1 MNYEILSIETAG
13 YIADLEQELKS
24 LRILTAKG
32 IKKQQ
37 KIEEALRYLNNV
49 IENQDIFSKEDLL
62 VALVKTSFILKER

>member
-37 KIEEALRYLNNV
+37 KIEKALRYLNNV
-49 IENQDIFSKEDLL
+49 IENQDIFSKEDLFF
-62 VALVKTSFILKER
+62 ALNKISFILKE